1 MRVVKRVKSSKNNLK
16 DLVSAFEELVFR
28 NVKEQYPH
36 NWGDTCIQSLFQN
49 ISLLLRRKRIRFPG
63 GVIRTHGALYA
74 LTDEPEK
81 KLSDIAL
88 LCKIN
93 FHDGKSV
100 EGATFLKVQLK
111 DPDKNTF
118 QGLRKD
124 ELRRMGSLAPH
135 AQLLL
140 CDYDCI
146 AGMAFTSIP
155 ESIVGNVPTSW
166 EQWVPFTY
174 AAAAPAE
181 LCYALGDKNT
191 GLYKVSI
198 PLSYQFCFRYLFG
211 IDLEYRSIPL
221 DVAKGYRTD
230 KGRAK
235 YLMFLSVAHGGSE
248 LQTDIDFDRNSYSE
262 LEA

>member
-1 MRVVKRVKSSKNNLK
+1 MRVVKRVKSPKNSLK
-16 DLVSAFEELVFR
+16 DLVSAFDELVFR

-36 NWGDTCIQSLFQN
+36 NWGDARIQSLFQS

-63 GVIRTHGALYA
+63 GVIRTYGALYSLA
-74 LTDEPEK
+74 DEPEK
-81 KLSDIAL
+81 KLSDIAV

-100 EGATFLKVQLK
+100 EGATFLNVQLK

-118 QGLRKD
+118 QGFRKD
-124 ELRRMGSLAPH
+124 ELRRMESIASH

-146 AGMAFTSIP
+146 TGMAFTSIP
-155 ESIVGNVPTSW
+155 ESIVGYMPTPW

-174 AAAAPAE
+174 AATAPVG
-181 LCYALGDKNT
+181 LCNALGDKNT
-191 GLYKVSI
+191 SLYKVSV

-211 IDLEYRSIPL
+211 LDLEYRSIPL
-221 DVAKGYRTD
+221 EVARGHRTD
-230 KGRAK
+230 KGQAK
-235 YLMFLSVAHGGSE
+235 YLMLLSVAHGGSA
-248 LQTDIDFDRNSYSE
+248 LQLDFDFDSE
-262 LEA
+262 RYTALKA